1 MCLHDSKIE
10 GSIYTHVQTT
20 LIQPEKLVL
29 QDSKEEYGE
38 QQRGILIPFDLVRA
52 ISFIQRENMES
63 R

>member
-10 GSIYTHVQTT
+10 GSRYTHEQTMLT
-20 LIQPEKLVL
+20 QPEKLIL
-29 QDSKEEYGE
+29 QDSKKEDGE
-38 QQRGILIPFDLVRA
+38 QQRGILIPLDLVTA

>member
-10 GSIYTHVQTT
+10 GLRYTHVQTMLT
-20 LIQPEKLVL
+20 QPEKLIL

-38 QQRGILIPFDLVRA
+38 QKRGLLIPLDLVRA